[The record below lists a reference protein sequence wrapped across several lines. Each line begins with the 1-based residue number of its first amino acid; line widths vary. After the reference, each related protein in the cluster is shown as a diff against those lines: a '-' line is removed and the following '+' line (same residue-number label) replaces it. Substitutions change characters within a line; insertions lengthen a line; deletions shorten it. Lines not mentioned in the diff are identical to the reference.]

1 MPCAD
6 ARLVLVLVLVLVLP
20 GLVLVLLLLLLCRLG
35 RPARASQRCGT
46 R

>member
-6 ARLVLVLVLVLVLP
+6 ARLVLVLVLVLP
-20 GLVLVLLLLLLCRLG
+20 GLVLLVVLLLLLCRLG
-35 RPARASQRCGT
+35 RPVRASQRCGT

>member
-6 ARLVLVLVLVLVLP
+6 ARLVLLLVLVLL
-20 GLVLVLLLLLLCRLG
+20 GLLLLLLLLLCRLG
-35 RPARASQRCGT
+35 RPVRASQRCGT